1 MSHTHIGKERGMR
14 ICDARVKKAQ
24 KTPLQKKKKK
34 KKTTEV
40 TAGAILTVA

>member
-1 MSHTHIGKERGMR
+1 MTPEL
-14 ICDARVKKAQ
+14 KKL
-24 KTPLQKKKKK
+24 KNTSSKKKK